1 MYTKP
6 PKIPKEL
13 EERIVVESVKSRRC
27 FKVKPNESG
36 WCRFQ
41 TFTIKD
47 FPEKIPFKYIG
58 MVKCADGIARPKY
71 KSEVVSNRTL
81 RLYGRR
87 GLKNGCDIMNKIC
100 STCFQE
106 IEGIYMAE
114 SIKRT
119 DLKKSEGNEKLSYWL
134 ASTVGD
140 AILGIVNIKPEI
152 VICGSVP
159 GSENSLI
166 FPYSLRDVT
175 DLAIRPTIILDIGI
189 DVKHQ
194 YEVEWVSL

>member
-1 MYTKP
+1 
-6 PKIPKEL
+6 
-13 EERIVVESVKSRRC
+13 
-27 FKVKPNESG
+27 
-36 WCRFQ
+36 
-41 TFTIKD
+41 
-47 FPEKIPFKYIG
+47 
-58 MVKCADGIARPKY
+58 
-71 KSEVVSNRTL
+71 
-81 RLYGRR
+81 
-87 GLKNGCDIMNKIC
+87 
-100 STCFQE
+100 
-106 IEGIYMAE
+106 MAE

-119 DLKKSEGNEKLSYWL
+119 DLKNSKENEKLSYWL

-175 DLAIRPTIILDIGI
+175 DLAIRPTIILDVGI